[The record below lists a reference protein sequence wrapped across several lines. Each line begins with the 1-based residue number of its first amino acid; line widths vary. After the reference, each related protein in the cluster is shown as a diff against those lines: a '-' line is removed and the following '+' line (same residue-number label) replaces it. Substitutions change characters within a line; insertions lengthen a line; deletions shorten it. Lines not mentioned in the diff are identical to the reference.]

1 MDSVIPNDQSNFSK
15 EPSHDTASSTHD
27 RRYAAT
33 QSQRRNAAYL
43 HYITGLARFYQTSPE
58 HLSLE
63 EIREY
68 QLYMINERQ
77 YSPESVNRFVA
88 AAKFL
93 YNVTLETPWPEG
105 ALPRCR
111 VPHKLPAVL
120 SAVEVE
126 EFFQHVCTIRNRAAW
141 MTAYGAGLRVSEVVS
156 LQVGDI
162 DSQRKLIRIRQGKGK
177 KDRYA
182 MLSAR
187 LLEVLRWT
195 QRVPRRS
202 RRPAGQP
209 QKTSPEDW
217 LFPGW
222 RKDRHM
228 NTATLQDVCRE
239 AARAA
244 GLSKRITVHTL
255 RHSFSTH
262 LLENGADSRVIQ
274 VLLGHSRIETT
285 MRYAQ
290 VSPQLVA
297 ATVSPLDNLGRNGR
311 RPAQRQRRS

>member
-1 MDSVIPNDQSNFSK
+1 MTPLRQRMIEDMQLRNLS
-15 EPSHDTASSTHD
+15 AG
-27 RRYAAT
+27 T
-33 QSQRRNAAYL
+33 QRAYL
-43 HYITGLARFYQTSPE
+43 HYITGLARFYQTSPAN
-58 HLSLE
+58 LSLE
-63 EIREY
+63 ELREY

-77 YSPESVNRFVA
+77 YSPESVNHFVL

-111 VPHKLPAVL
+111 VPHKLPVVL
-120 SAVEVE
+120 SPVEVE
-126 EFFQHVCTIRNRAAW
+126 EFFQHVCTIRNRAAL

-187 LLEVLRWT
+187 LLEVLRCWW
-195 QRVPRRS
+195 RS
-202 RRPAGQP
+202 RSPAGQR

-228 NTATLQDVCRE
+228 NAATLQDVCRE

-255 RHSFSTH
+255 RHYAEFRTMPSKLAGPLIYRCFSIQ
-262 LLENGADSRVIQ
+262 DS
-274 VLLGHSRIETT
+274 
-285 MRYAQ
+285 A
-290 VSPQLVA
+290 
-297 ATVSPLDNLGRNGR
+297 
-311 RPAQRQRRS
+311 

>member
-1 MDSVIPNDQSNFSK
+1 MTPLRQRMIEDMQLRNLS
-15 EPSHDTASSTHD
+15 AG
-27 RRYAAT
+27 T
-33 QSQRRNAAYL
+33 QRAYL

-63 EIREY
+63 ELREY

-77 YSPESVNRFVA
+77 YSPESVNHFVLS
-88 AAKFL
+88 AKFL

-111 VPHKLPAVL
+111 VPHKLPVVL
-120 SAVEVE
+120 SPVEVE
-126 EFFQHVCTIRNRAAW
+126 EFFQHVCTIRNRAAL

-162 DSQRKLIRIRQGKGK
+162 DSPRKLIRIRQSKGK

-182 MLSAR
+182 MLSPR

-195 QRVPRRS
+195 PRVPRRS
-202 RRPAGQP
+202 QHPAGQR

-228 NTATLQDVCRE
+228 NAATLQDVCRE

-255 RHSFSTH
+255 RHSFGAH
-262 LLENGADSRVIQ
+262 LLENGTDIRIIQ

-285 MRYAQ
+285 ARYAQ
-290 VSPQLVA
+290 VSPRVVSVTA
-297 ATVSPLDNLGRNGR
+297 SPLDNLGRNAR
-311 RPAQRQRRS
+311 RPAKARKGKPRS